1 MSTLAYTRLHPAS
14 HLILQLAESYLTRR
28 LFRQILQRIERLA
41 WHGTRSGGLTHDER
55 DENLGHIAN
64 PGYYHVTS
72 KEELLFSPSLTT
84 SPE

>member
-1 MSTLAYTRLHPAS
+1 M
-14 HLILQLAESYLTRR
+14 
-28 LFRQILQRIERLA
+28 A
-41 WHGTRSGGLTHDER
+41 WNLVEGLTHDER